1 MARTSRSTSIAAG
14 IKNIRLRPGQ
24 RNYVDTI
31 IKSDITFCYGPAGT
45 SKTFTACYT
54 ALQMLQNKEIKEII
68 LCKPIQEAGEK
79 LGHLP
84 GGIEDKVDPY
94 MKSYKSNLVKIIGH
108 ELTET
113 LFEKRIIKF
122 EPLAYM
128 RGDTFDDALMVLDE
142 AQNATFKQLMLFVGS
157 RIGTIFTDTTPSIIT
172 NVQFQFTSNTNDPLD
187 LKFVTRM
194 GSKSKVVVT
203 GDVSQAD
210 IAASQVSLP
219 DFIKLIEDVKGVGIH
234 IFTEKDIVRAKILQ
248 EVVVRYDKW
257 KTQNNIK

>member
-1 MARTSRSTSIAAG
+1 MARTSRASSIAAG
-14 IKNIRLRPGQ
+14 IKTIRLRPGQ
-24 RNYVDTI
+24 RDYVDTI
-31 IKSDITFCYGPAGT
+31 LKNDITFCYGPAGT

-94 MKSYKSNLVKIIGH
+94 MKSYKSNLIKIIGH

-113 LFEKRIIKF
+113 LFEKKIIRF

-142 AQNATFKQLMLFVGS
+142 AQNANFKQLML
-157 RIGTIFTDTTPSIIT
+157 
-172 NVQFQFTSNTNDPLD
+172 
-187 LKFVTRM
+187 FVTRM

-210 IAASQVSLP
+210 IQASQVSLP
-219 DFIKLIEDVKGVGIH
+219 DFINLIQDVKGVGTH

-257 KTQNNIK
+257 KIQNNIK

>member
-1 MARTSRSTSIAAG
+1 MARTSRAASIAAG
-14 IKNIRLRPGQ
+14 IKTIRLRPGQ
-24 RNYVDTI
+24 RGYVDTI
-31 IKSDITFCYGPAGT
+31 LKNDITFCYGPAGT

-113 LFEKRIIKF
+113 LFEKKIIRF

-142 AQNATFKQLMLFVGS
+142 AQNANFKQLMLFV
-157 RIGTIFTDTTPSIIT
+157 
-172 NVQFQFTSNTNDPLD
+172 
-187 LKFVTRM
+187 TRM
-194 GSKSKVVVT
+194 GKDSKVVVT

-210 IAASQVSLP
+210 IQASQVSLP
-219 DFIKLIEDVKGVGIH
+219 DFINLIQDVKGVGTH

-257 KTQNNIK
+257 KIQNNIK

>member
-1 MARTSRSTSIAAG
+1 MARTSRAASIAAG
-14 IKNIRLRPGQ
+14 LKRISLRNSQRDYVGTIDKN
-24 RNYVDTI
+24 
-31 IKSDITFCYGPAGT
+31 DITFCYGPAGT

-54 ALQMLQNKEIKEII
+54 ALKMLQEKEIKEII

-84 GGIEDKVDPY
+84 GGIEEKVDPY
-94 MKSYKSNLVKIIGH
+94 MKSYKSNIEKIIGV
-108 ELTET
+108 ELTKT
-113 LFEKRIIKF
+113 LFDKKVIRF

-142 AQNATFKQLMLFVGS
+142 AQNANFKQLMLFV
-157 RIGTIFTDTTPSIIT
+157 
-172 NVQFQFTSNTNDPLD
+172 
-187 LKFVTRM
+187 TRM
-194 GSKSKVVVT
+194 GRNSKVVVT

-219 DFIKLIEDVKGVGIH
+219 DFIKLIEDVKGVGTH
-234 IFTEKDIVRAKILQ
+234 IFTEADIVRAKILQ

-257 KTQNNIK
+257 KIQNNIK

>member
-1 MARTSRSTSIAAG
+1 MARTSRASSIAAG

-31 IKSDITFCYGPAGT
+31 VKSDITFCYGPAGT

-113 LFEKRIIKF
+113 LFEKRIIRF

-142 AQNATFKQLMLFVGS
+142 AQNATFKQLML
-157 RIGTIFTDTTPSIIT
+157 
-172 NVQFQFTSNTNDPLD
+172 
-187 LKFVTRM
+187 FVTRM

>member
-1 MARTSRSTSIAAG
+1 MARTSRAASIAAG
-14 IKNIRLRPGQ
+14 LKRISLRNSQ
-24 RNYVDTI
+24 RDYVGVIDNN
-31 IKSDITFCYGPAGT
+31 DITFCYGPAGT

-54 ALQMLQNKEIKEII
+54 ALKMLQEKQIKEII

-84 GGIEDKVDPY
+84 GGIEEKVDPY
-94 MKSYKSNLVKIIGH
+94 MKSYKSNIEKIIGI
-108 ELTET
+108 ELTKT
-113 LFEKRIIKF
+113 LFDKKVIRF

-142 AQNATFKQLMLFVGS
+142 AQNANFKQLMLFV
-157 RIGTIFTDTTPSIIT
+157 
-172 NVQFQFTSNTNDPLD
+172 
-187 LKFVTRM
+187 TRM
-194 GSKSKVVVT
+194 GRNSKVVVT

-219 DFIKLIEDVKGVGIH
+219 DFIKLIEDVKGVGTH
-234 IFTEKDIVRAKILQ
+234 IFTETDIVRAKILQ

-257 KTQNNIK
+257 KIQNNIK

>member
-1 MARTSRSTSIAAG
+1 MARTSRASSIAAG
-14 IKNIRLRPGQ
+14 IKTIRLRPGQ
-24 RNYVDTI
+24 RDYVDMI
-31 IKSDITFCYGPAGT
+31 LKNDITFCYGPAGT

-94 MKSYKSNLVKIIGH
+94 MKSYKSNLVKIIGN

-113 LFEKRIIKF
+113 LFEKKIIRF

-142 AQNATFKQLMLFVGS
+142 AQNANFKQLML
-157 RIGTIFTDTTPSIIT
+157 
-172 NVQFQFTSNTNDPLD
+172 
-187 LKFVTRM
+187 FVTRM

-210 IAASQVSLP
+210 IQASQVSLP
-219 DFIKLIEDVKGVGIH
+219 DFINLIQDVKGVGTH

-248 EVVVRYDKW
+248 EVVVRYDRW
-257 KTQNNIK
+257 KIQNNIK